1 MKILYR
7 YIISE
12 ILKIFIIILSAIVL
26 FILISNFVDEIT
38 NMQRFKP
45 PLMYIAEYFIFKL
58 PFLASEGSPFAIL
71 LSILYVF

>member
-45 PLMYIAEYFIFKL
+45 PLMYIA
-58 PFLASEGSPFAIL
+58 
-71 LSILYVF
+71 